1 MFFVNS
7 VAILLFLYETI
18 AQWSNN
24 MMIKLAKQKGIFDVR
39 VRSLYRNIGNDKLL
53 PLSSPN
59 FVQIRGNDT
68 TDIGMAQ
75 ISYIQ

>member
-1 MFFVNS
+1 
-7 VAILLFLYETI
+7 
-18 AQWSNN
+18 
-24 MMIKLAKQKGIFDVR
+24 MIKLAKQKGIFDVR
-39 VRSLYRNIGNDKLL
+39 VRSLYRSIENDKLL
-53 PLSSPN
+53 PLSSRN